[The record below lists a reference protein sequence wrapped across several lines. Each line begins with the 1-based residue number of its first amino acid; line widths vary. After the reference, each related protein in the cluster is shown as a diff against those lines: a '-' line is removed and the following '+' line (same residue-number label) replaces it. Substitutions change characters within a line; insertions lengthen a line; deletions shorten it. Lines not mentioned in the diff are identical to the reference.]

1 MNVKFEQNECD
12 NISRLGIKSE
22 EDFESGLKFEDIDI
36 VMEES
41 EGIND
46 NLSLKNYMAKSERK
60 LKIAKK
66 PHFCSL
72 GCGKKFGGQQS
83 MRLHVSKACKMN
95 PDITAKGGLISA
107 SFSLLNFIK
116 KCAKLKFRYCGKD
129 TQIEKTSHFF
139 HLLSNVKKCLELFS
153 NFCGLL
159 RISGLHYLNVF
170 HLF

>member
-22 EDFESGLKFEDIDI
+22 EDFESGLKFEDSDI

-41 EGIND
+41 EGMNE
-46 NLSLKNYMAKSERK
+46 NLNLKKISRSYMATSERK
-60 LKIAKK
+60 LKVAKK

-107 SFSLLNFIK
+107 SFSLFNSIK
-116 KCAKLKFRYCGKD
+116 
-129 TQIEKTSHFF
+129 
-139 HLLSNVKKCLELFS
+139 
-153 NFCGLL
+153 
-159 RISGLHYLNVF
+159 
-170 HLF
+170 

>member
-22 EDFESGLKFEDIDI
+22 EEDFESGLKFEDSDI

-41 EGIND
+41 EGINE

-139 HLLSNVKKCLELFS
+139 SFT
-153 NFCGLL
+153 
-159 RISGLHYLNVF
+159 
-170 HLF
+170 